1 MQPTVA
7 MFTDYDRLVK
17 SAKKDKK
24 TLPCLDD
31 ILKEDGISGAGEIPM
46 GTYSIPL
53 ELVVGTRTSAR
64 GSAFNSSFMPV
75 MDQDSEFSGKW
86 VALYA
91 SHLEEGIRDAVKAYE
106 YKNRFYV
113 EEGNKRVSVLKYSG
127 ADEIVA
133 EVIRIPPA
141 RIVENQVYIEFG
153 DFFRLS
159 QSYHF
164 VFSKPGS
171 YEALQMAMGK
181 RPDEPWTEDDRKDL
195 KTLLTRYSTY
205 YTEKA
210 GIKESVDTY
219 VDILDA
225 FLSFVK
231 LFNYKKALDM
241 EITEL
246 KNLVI
251 SSMVEVDVE
260 EKPELRMEPGDT
272 SDKKTGLLGAIVGA
286 PKQKPLKVAFI
297 NEKSAEE
304 SAWTYGHELG
314 RMHIEEVFP
323 GVVTTVK
330 YDYANAENIN
340 QKLDD
345 AIADGCNVIFTTSPP
360 LLTASLQEAIEHRN
374 VNILNCSL
382 NTSHRAVRTYYA
394 RMYEAKFLMGAIAG
408 AMTENDRIGYIAD
421 YPIFGA
427 IANINAFAM
436 GAKLVNPRAKVYLE
450 WSTIKGVDLD
460 KKFWEHHAGIISG
473 QDFLIPINPVR
484 RFGIYKYNENGDIR
498 NLAMPVWNWGRFYE
512 ALIRQIWNGAFEKED
527 DDTDKGVNYWW
538 GMSAE
543 VIDVAVSRHLPIG
556 TKRLVNL
563 LKKTIKTG
571 DFNPFEGVIYSQNG
585 IITSYETDTLTPD
598 EIVTMDWLAENIVGR
613 IPDMSELVEQ
623 ATPVVAQS
631 GIKTTNA
638 LDEASSATGGD
649 DESSGDS

>member
-1 MQPTVA
+1 M
-7 MFTDYDRLVK
+7 
-17 SAKKDKK
+17 
-24 TLPCLDD
+24 
-31 ILKEDGISGAGEIPM
+31 
-46 GTYSIPL
+46 
-53 ELVVGTRTSAR
+53 
-64 GSAFNSSFMPV
+64 
-75 MDQDSEFSGKW
+75 
-86 VALYA
+86 
-91 SHLEEGIRDAVKAYE
+91 
-106 YKNRFYV
+106 
-113 EEGNKRVSVLKYSG
+113 
-127 ADEIVA
+127 A

-286 PKQKPLKVAFI
+286 QKQKPLKVAFI

-360 LLTASLQEAIEHRN
+360 LLTASLQD
-374 VNILNCSL
+374 S
-382 NTSHRAVRTYYA
+382 T
-394 RMYEAKFLMGAIAG
+394 
-408 AMTENDRIGYIAD
+408 
-421 YPIFGA
+421 
-427 IANINAFAM
+427 
-436 GAKLVNPRAKVYLE
+436 KV
-450 WSTIKGVDLD
+450 
-460 KKFWEHHAGIISG
+460 
-473 QDFLIPINPVR
+473 
-484 RFGIYKYNENGDIR
+484 
-498 NLAMPVWNWGRFYE
+498 
-512 ALIRQIWNGAFEKED
+512 
-527 DDTDKGVNYWW
+527 
-538 GMSAE
+538 
-543 VIDVAVSRHLPIG
+543 
-556 TKRLVNL
+556 
-563 LKKTIKTG
+563 
-571 DFNPFEGVIYSQNG
+571 
-585 IITSYETDTLTPD
+585 
-598 EIVTMDWLAENIVGR
+598 
-613 IPDMSELVEQ
+613 
-623 ATPVVAQS
+623 
-631 GIKTTNA
+631 
-638 LDEASSATGGD
+638 
-649 DESSGDS
+649 